1 MVLSFRY
8 GTRSSIMAG
17 SPFARC
23 DGNYVKKQKR
33 VITMQQQEQQN
44 LAIKPFSWSEL
55 SDSVKQADPKLFEII
70 ESIQPNND
78 LKLYE
83 ATYQY
88 GDLIYDDYQTFLPQ
102 KYGHSLPLDSDAI
115 PQSIRDDLSYH
126 PLPLSL
132 ITHNTTETF
141 FASEDRIF
149 SLAHQHAGGIMG
161 AEKQLINNNP
171 FSISAGARSFHLL
184 PRITESVSHRRL
196 KDYGVD
202 IGPPKRPF
210 DQWKIFHRI
219 THSEAFETSWRC
231 KVIFFSSQWMDKI
244 YNDSKWQPL
253 YTYLLQQAWDNSC
266 HARNKLALDTLW
278 EHFSRIMVNKRI
290 KPRIYVLEMF
300 KHLIHIFLGDLPGF
314 APACD
319 NVTAPLDDLARV
331 YLNHYG
337 LRTYAPSFMKPAYF
351 DLNNPNQDYL
361 YYSLQ
366 LPTYLES
373 VPRTRNPVSARA
385 DLLEFTNLREQ
396 FIYELETNPKL
407 KAPFNLKEVLKQVEL
422 EYFHN
427 TEDEYANIHP
437 SSSMPNQDPR
447 LMYMPEEFANE
458 NRVFCERGTFVRGCV
473 RIGLKNNN

>member
-1 MVLSFRY
+1 MF
-8 GTRSSIMAG
+8 G
-17 SPFARC
+17 SPFARWQLIS
-23 DGNYVKKQKR
+23 VKTTKE

-44 LAIKPFSWSEL
+44 LAIQPLSWSDL
-55 SDSVKQADPKLFEII
+55 SETVKEADPQLYNII
-70 ESIQPNND
+70 DSIQPSDD
-78 LKLYE
+78 LKLFE

-88 GDLIYDDYQTFLPQ
+88 GDLIYDNYQTFLPQ
-102 KYGHSLPLDSDAI
+102 TQGHSIPLDSDDI
-115 PQSIRDDLSYH
+115 PQNIRDDLSYH
-126 PLPLSL
+126 PLPLGL
-132 ITHNTTETF
+132 ITNKTAETF

-149 SLAHQHAGGIMG
+149 SLAHQHAGGIIG
-161 AEKQLINNNP
+161 AEKQLTNNNP

-219 THSEAFETSWRC
+219 THSEDFETSWRC
-231 KVIFFSSQWMDKI
+231 KVILFSRQWIDKI
-244 YNDSKWQPL
+244 YNDAKWQPL
-253 YTYLLQQAWDNSC
+253 YTYLLQQAWDNSRY
-266 HARNKLALDTLW
+266 ARNKLALDTLW
-278 EHFSRIMVNKRI
+278 EHFSRVMVNKRI
-290 KPRIYVLEMF
+290 KPRIYVFEML
-300 KHLIHIFLGDLPGF
+300 KHLIYIFLGDLPGF

-319 NVTAPLDDLARV
+319 NVAAPLDELARV

-337 LRTYAPSFMKPAYF
+337 LNTYAPSFMQPAYF

-385 DLLEFTNLREQ
+385 DLLEFTHLREQ

-407 KAPFNLKEVLKQVEL
+407 KAPFNLIELLKQVEL

-427 TEDEYANIHP
+427 SEDEYANILP
-437 SSSMPNQDPR
+437 SRTMPNQDPR
-447 LMYMPEEFANE
+447 LMYVPEEFSQEKRA
-458 NRVFCERGTFVRGCV
+458 FCERGTFARGCV
-473 RIGLKNNN
+473 RIGRKG